1 VPRLQKLLHQIK
13 VGLGAIR
20 TALPPIRRDLEE
32 IAVQLLLFAIF
43 CFGIW
48 YVVWNILLK

>member
-1 VPRLQKLLHQIK
+1 VARLNELLHQIK
-13 VGLGAIR
+13 VGLEAIR

-32 IAVQLLLFAIF
+32 IAVQLLLFVIF

-48 YVVWNILLK
+48 YVFWIIFLK

>member
-1 VPRLQKLLHQIK
+1 MARLNELLHQIK
-13 VGLGAIR
+13 VGLEAIR

-32 IAVQLLLFAIF
+32 IAVQLLLFVIF

-48 YVVWNILLK
+48 YVFWIIFLK